1 MYHDL
6 YIPSPVDGYLESFQ
20 VGVVVNRATRDSYAS
35 LLVGMFSLLLGRSRM
50 ARSKGR
56 CVFNIMSNCQ
66 LVFQSGTTFFISTSS
81 LRALV
86 IPYSRPTI

>member
-1 MYHDL
+1 MYHNL
-6 YIPSPVDGYLESFQ
+6 HIPSPVDGYLDSFQ
-20 VGVVVNRATRDSYAS
+20 AGVVVNRASSDSYAS

-56 CVFNIMSNCQ
+56 CVLNIIRNRQ

-81 LRALV
+81 LKALV
-86 IPYSRPTI
+86 VPCSRHTI